1 MNQVGVFICT
11 ADHFSPV
18 PEYVSI
24 LNSQWKEVLD
34 EFLIGLLNFSVKDEG
49 ETKLRKAKILKILT
63 VTTQHVL

>member
-1 MNQVGVFICT
+1 MGVFICI

-49 ETKLRKAKILKILT
+49 ETNWEKQRFWRYWL
-63 VTTQHVL
+63 